1 MFSFVWRGE
10 ELVAFYLGEAKHVI
24 CSVSN
29 LGESEFCPTLDIVYP
44 TTHAPGALLI
54 ASRMKEIGGMPT
66 AFINSN
72 TNTHTRVI
80 SVTLALNVELE
91 FLMQVHPPLRQLE
104 KQFRAEEI
112 RLIMGAFA
120 TTEERF
126 AEPFLSKFM
135 DQGFFKLAVGAPHLP
150 VKMRES
156 LASTDLRCYKDGK
169 PDPEYTKTIH

>member
-1 MFSFVWRGE
+1 M
-10 ELVAFYLGEAKHVI
+10 
-24 CSVSN
+24 
-29 LGESEFCPTLDIVYP
+29 
-44 TTHAPGALLI
+44 
-54 ASRMKEIGGMPT
+54 
-66 AFINSN
+66 
-72 TNTHTRVI
+72 I
-80 SVTLALNVELE
+80 SVPLALNVELD
-91 FLMQVHPPLRQLE
+91 FLMQAPPPLRQLE

-120 TTEERF
+120 TTEERY

>member
-80 SVTLALNVELE
+80 SVTLALNVELA
-91 FLMQVHPPLRQLE
+91 L
-104 KQFRAEEI
+104 
-112 RLIMGAFA
+112 G
-120 TTEERF
+120 
-126 AEPFLSKFM
+126 SS
-135 DQGFFKLAVGAPHLP
+135 HLP

-156 LASTDLRCYKDGK
+156 LASADLRCYKDGK